1 MNRALISKL
10 PHPIAIALLRF
21 LDEEISRSADELSEL
36 FVAIIEYIG
45 GVALADYLDG
55 DSDPHNCAS
64 NPNLNS
70 WLVSQLSTGKAE
82 AGHWAR
88 WTQIAVR
95 STLSPAIPC
104 LKTHVHEA
112 DLDDPTQ
119 DIAWMLRFR
128 NDVMH
133 GGFVA
138 PLVKIKQAV
147 QRMERIIDRLQPL
160 WDLTP
165 LGCTSADPDSI
176 WNELR
181 GLDTA
186 PHDAPL
192 IEREGWND
200 VGSVLLVDEKGKAI
214 LAIHPGCEVDSEG
227 WMHLQHAWKRHHQIL
242 FHRPGIQEFFMR
254 YQKERLGQITDQ
266 KWNEDQKLSL
276 PLRGYVSRPKLEDR
290 LTKSLNGQGVI
301 VRLVGPEGS
310 GRSTIASQLPS
321 LTQRPTF
328 VLSVEP
334 SSVRMDPGVVQRWTQ
349 YTLSHYYTGAQPP
362 IQLSKS
368 RPNKKDK
375 QVILEWNQKIMAA
388 MDEKVA
394 PILVVDDSDLV
405 GAGIYQGM
413 DMRHCFL
420 DARRFGASILL
431 IHRPSGTPPSNGD
444 SEIIVTPWEP
454 SELDAWGNPPD
465 LLSKTGGHAELLAD
479 FDKGMARIQQQ
490 MDRVL
495 SRDALAKKGFH
506 ALLNGPESIIEI
518 ANAIDAFTPELE
530 LCFRTHLDHLVESE
544 KPTDNL
550 GSSSITIYQLHPA
563 IAIALRAQGEK

>member
-1 MNRALISKL
+1 MNRTLISKL
-10 PHPIAIALLRF
+10 PHPIASALLNF
-21 LDEEISRSADELSEL
+21 LDEELSRSADELSEL

-45 GVALADYLDG
+45 GIALADYLDG
-55 DSDPHNCAS
+55 HSDPHTCAS

-95 STLSPAIPC
+95 STTNPAISC
-104 LKTHVHEA
+104 LSTHVHEA

-138 PLVKIKQAV
+138 PLVKIKQAI
-147 QRMERIIDRLQPL
+147 QRMERIFARLQPL

-165 LGCTSADPDSI
+165 LGCTTMEPEAN
-176 WNELR
+176 WYELR
-181 GLDTA
+181 GLQTI

-192 IEREGWND
+192 VDREGWND
-200 VGSVLLVDEKGKAI
+200 VGSVLLVDDMGKAV
-214 LAIHPGCEVDSEG
+214 LAIHPGCEVDQEG
-227 WMHLQHAWKRHHQIL
+227 WMHLQHAWKRHHQVL

-254 YQKERLGQITDQ
+254 YQKERMGQITDQ
-266 KWNEDQKLSL
+266 KWKEEQHQSL
-276 PLRGYVSRPKLEDR
+276 PSRGYVLRPKVEKQ
-290 LTKSLNGQGVI
+290 LTNALRRPGVV
-301 VRLVGPEGS
+301 VRLVGPDGS
-310 GRSTIASQLPS
+310 GRSSIANQLSS
-321 LTQRPTF
+321 LTDRPTF
-328 VLSVEP
+328 ILSVEP
-334 SSVRMDPGVVQRWTQ
+334 SSLRMDPGVVQRWTQ
-349 YTLSHYYTGAQPP
+349 YTLSQYYTGAQPP

-368 RPNKKDK
+368 RPNKKDTE
-375 QVILEWNQKIMAA
+375 VIKAWELLMQNGQN
-388 MDEKVA
+388 EKAA
-394 PILVVDDSDLV
+394 PILVIDDSDLI

-413 DMRHCFL
+413 DTRRCFI

-444 SEIIVTPWEP
+444 MEIVLAPWDS
-454 SELDAWGNPPD
+454 SELTAWGNSQE
-465 LLSKTGGHAELLAD
+465 LLDKTGGHAALLAD
-479 FDKGMARIQQQ
+479 FDAGMAQITQQ

-495 SRDALAKKGFH
+495 SRDILAKKGFH
-506 ALLNGPESIIEI
+506 ALLNGPASIIDI
-518 ANAIDAFTPELE
+518 ANSIDAFTPELE
-530 LCFRTHLDHLVESE
+530 LCFRTHLDHLIESVEACNM
-544 KPTDNL
+544 K

-563 IAIALRAQGEK
+563 ISIALRAQGEK